1 MPLSLEMLVYTKK
14 RKKNFTALSIATYI
28 AITVFLSLYAIERT
42 TFSSVYNFSYFS
54 SVTKILRYFIFS
66 IGLFGC
72 FLYESKLKTVLCTV
86 FFIVSYIT
94 HKFSGSYFLF
104 DLFFIPIFLSKIVD
118 FNTIVK
124 IFFYV
129 IVIAVITTVF
139 LDIYE
144 VLPQKSFGTRGKFV
158 RYNLGFVHP
167 NSLGLMLML
176 LGMLFVLKVKKLT
189 FDHLLVLVLLGIIC
203 VVVPNSYTSAYVLF
217 MLAFVLCLIIRFQNC
232 NLTIATQRILFVT
245 LIVIFISIIVSVY
258 FLSFSDYFKDY
269 LHKLP
274 ETLHFRFRFGAEAYI
289 KYGLSI
295 FGQPYSPKD
304 TYPGYFIVD
313 STLFYLPVFIG
324 IVPSIIYMLLVSR
337 AVWMSVKYNN
347 FVLLVVQF
355 LIFIYSISEYI
366 VIYPL
371 FMFAYFN
378 SCPSR
383 MVTSETVGNRE

>member
-1 MPLSLEMLVYTKK
+1 MALFITL
-14 RKKNFTALSIATYI
+14 KKNSTALSIATYI

-158 RYNLGFVHP
+158 RYNLGFAHP

-189 FDHLLVLVLLGIIC
+189 FDHLLVPILLGIIC
-203 VVVPNSYTSAYVLF
+203 IVVPNSYTSAYVLF
-217 MLAFVLCLIIRFQNC
+217 MLAFLLCLIIRFQNC
-232 NLTIATQRILFVT
+232 TLTIVAQRRFFVT
-245 LIVIFISIIVSVY
+245 LMIIFICIIALVY
-258 FLSFSDYFKDY
+258 FLSLSECFKDF

-274 ETLHFRFRFGAEAYI
+274 GTLLARLSFGAEAFR
-289 KYGLSI
+289 KYGFSL
-295 FGQPYSPKD
+295 FGQPYFPKD

-366 VIYPL
+366 VIYPF

-383 MVTSETVGNRE
+383 IFASETVGNRA

>member
-1 MPLSLEMLVYTKK
+1 MMLLLNL
-14 RKKNFTALSIATYI
+14 KKNTATLSILAYI
-28 AITVFLSLYAIERT
+28 AIAVFLSLYAIERT

-66 IGLFGC
+66 IALFGC
-72 FLYESKLKTVLCTV
+72 FLYESKLKTVSCIAY
-86 FFIVSYIT
+86 FILSCIT

-129 IVIAVITTVF
+129 IVFAVITAVI

-158 RYNLGFVHP
+158 RYNLGFAHP

-274 ETLHFRFRFGAEAYI
+274 ETLHCRFRFGAEAYI

-337 AVWMSVKYNN
+337 AVWLSIKCNN

-366 VIYPL
+366 VIYPF

>member
-1 MPLSLEMLVYTKK
+1 MALFITL
-14 RKKNFTALSIATYI
+14 KKNSTALSIATYI

-158 RYNLGFVHP
+158 RYNLGFAHP

-189 FDHLLVLVLLGIIC
+189 FDHLLVPILLGIIC
-203 VVVPNSYTSAYVLF
+203 IVVPNSYTSAGVLF
-217 MLAFVLCLIIRFQNC
+217 MLVFALCLIIRFQNC
-232 NLTIATQRILFVT
+232 NLTIANQRILFVT
-245 LIVIFISIIVSVY
+245 LFVVFISIIVSVY
-258 FLSFSDYFKDY
+258 FISFSDYFKNF

-295 FGQPYSPKD
+295 FGQPYYPKD
-304 TYPGYFIVD
+304 TYPGFFIVD

-366 VIYPL
+366 VIYPF

>member
-1 MPLSLEMLVYTKK
+1 MALFITL
-14 RKKNFTALSIATYI
+14 KKNSTALSIATYT
-28 AITVFLSLYAIERT
+28 AITVFLSFYAIERT

-158 RYNLGFVHP
+158 RYNLGFAHP

-176 LGMLFVLKVKKLT
+176 LGMLFVLKVKKFT

-274 ETLHFRFRFGAEAYI
+274 GTLHSRFRLGAEAYI

-337 AVWMSVKYNN
+337 AVWLSIKCNN

>member
-1 MPLSLEMLVYTKK
+1 MALFITL
-14 RKKNFTALSIATYI
+14 KKNSTALSIATYI
-28 AITVFLSLYAIERT
+28 AITVFLSMYAIDRT

-158 RYNLGFVHP
+158 RYNLGFAHP

-189 FDHLLVLVLLGIIC
+189 FDHLLVPILLGIIC
-203 VVVPNSYTSAYVLF
+203 IVVPNSYTSAYALF

-232 NLTIATQRILFVT
+232 DLTIANQRILFVT
-245 LIVIFISIIVSVY
+245 LFVVFISIIVSVY
-258 FLSFSDYFKDY
+258 FISFSDYFKNF

-274 ETLHFRFRFGAEAYI
+274 ETLHARFCFGAEAYI

-337 AVWMSVKYNN
+337 AVWLSIKCNN

-366 VIYPL
+366 VIYPF
-371 FMFAYFN
+371 FMFAYLC
-378 SCPSR
+378 SCSKR
-383 MVTSETVGNRE
+383 MLASELMHVQSVE

>member
-1 MPLSLEMLVYTKK
+1 MALFITL
-14 RKKNFTALSIATYI
+14 KKNSTALSIATYT
-28 AITVFLSLYAIERT
+28 AITVFLSFYAIERT

-158 RYNLGFVHP
+158 RYNLGFAHP

-274 ETLHFRFRFGAEAYI
+274 ETLHSRFRFGAEAYI

-337 AVWMSVKYNN
+337 AVWLSIKCNN

>member
-1 MPLSLEMLVYTKK
+1 MALFITL
-14 RKKNFTALSIATYI
+14 KKNSTALSIATYI

-158 RYNLGFVHP
+158 RYNLGFAHP

-232 NLTIATQRILFVT
+232 NLTIANQRILFVT
-245 LIVIFISIIVSVY
+245 LFVVFISIIVSVY
-258 FLSFSDYFKDY
+258 FISFSDYFKNF

-274 ETLHFRFRFGAEAYI
+274 ETLHARFCFGAEAYI

-337 AVWMSVKYNN
+337 AVWLSIKCNN

>member
-1 MPLSLEMLVYTKK
+1 MALFITL
-14 RKKNFTALSIATYI
+14 KKNSTALSIATYI

-139 LDIYE
+139 LDIYG

-158 RYNLGFVHP
+158 RYNLGFAHP

-189 FDHLLVLVLLGIIC
+189 FDHLLVPILLGIIC

-232 NLTIATQRILFVT
+232 NLTIANQRILFVT
-245 LIVIFISIIVSVY
+245 LFVVFISIIVSVY

-274 ETLHFRFRFGAEAYI
+274 ETLHCRFCFGAEAYI

-304 TYPGYFIVD
+304 TYPGFFIVD

-337 AVWMSVKYNN
+337 AVWLSIKCNN

>member
-1 MPLSLEMLVYTKK
+1 MALFITL
-14 RKKNFTALSIATYI
+14 KKNSTALSIATYI

-158 RYNLGFVHP
+158 RYNLGFAHP

-176 LGMLFVLKVKKLT
+176 LGMLFVLKVKKFT

-274 ETLHFRFRFGAEAYI
+274 ETLHCRFRFGAEAYI

>member
-1 MPLSLEMLVYTKK
+1 MALFITL
-14 RKKNFTALSIATYI
+14 KKNSTALSIATYI

-158 RYNLGFVHP
+158 RYNLGFAHP

-274 ETLHFRFRFGAEAYI
+274 ETLHCRFRFGAEAYI

-355 LIFIYSISEYI
+355 LIFMYSISEYI

-383 MVTSETVGNRE
+383 IFVSETVGNRA

>member
-1 MPLSLEMLVYTKK
+1 MALFITL
-14 RKKNFTALSIATYI
+14 KKNSTALSIATYI

-158 RYNLGFVHP
+158 RYNLGFAHP

-189 FDHLLVLVLLGIIC
+189 FDHLLVPILLGIIC
-203 VVVPNSYTSAYVLF
+203 IVVPNSYTSAGVLF
-217 MLAFVLCLIIRFQNC
+217 MLVFALCLIIRFQNC
-232 NLTIATQRILFVT
+232 NLTIANQRILFVT
-245 LIVIFISIIVSVY
+245 LFVVFISIIVSVY
-258 FLSFSDYFKDY
+258 FISFSDYFKNF

-274 ETLHFRFRFGAEAYI
+274 ETLHSRFRFGAEAYI

-337 AVWMSVKYNN
+337 AVWLSIKCNN

-383 MVTSETVGNRE
+383 IFASETVGNRA

>member
-1 MPLSLEMLVYTKK
+1 MALFITL
-14 RKKNFTALSIATYI
+14 KKNSTALSIATYT
-28 AITVFLSLYAIERT
+28 AITVFLSFYAIERT

-158 RYNLGFVHP
+158 RYNLGFAHP

-176 LGMLFVLKVKKLT
+176 LGMLFVLKVKKFT

-274 ETLHFRFRFGAEAYI
+274 ETLHCRFRFGAEAYI

-295 FGQPYSPKD
+295 FGQPYYPKD
-304 TYPGYFIVD
+304 TYPGFFIVD

-366 VIYPL
+366 VIYPF

>member
-1 MPLSLEMLVYTKK
+1 MMLLLNL
-14 RKKNFTALSIATYI
+14 KKNTATLSILAYI
-28 AITVFLSLYAIERT
+28 AIAVFLSLYAIERT

-158 RYNLGFVHP
+158 RYNLGFAHP

-189 FDHLLVLVLLGIIC
+189 FDHLLVPILLGIIC
-203 VVVPNSYTSAYVLF
+203 IVVPNSYTSAGVLF
-217 MLAFVLCLIIRFQNC
+217 MLVFALCLIIRFQNC
-232 NLTIATQRILFVT
+232 NLTIANQRILFVT
-245 LIVIFISIIVSVY
+245 LFVVFISIIVSVY
-258 FLSFSDYFKDY
+258 FISFSDYFKNF

-274 ETLHFRFRFGAEAYI
+274 ETLHARFCFGAEAYI

-337 AVWMSVKYNN
+337 AVWLSIKCNN

>member
-1 MPLSLEMLVYTKK
+1 MALFVTL
-14 RKKNFTALSIATYI
+14 KKNSTALSIATYI

-72 FLYESKLKTVLCTV
+72 FLYESKLKIVLCTV

-94 HKFSGSYFLF
+94 HKLSGSYFLF

-129 IVIAVITTVF
+129 IVIAVITTVL
-139 LDIYE
+139 LDLYG
-144 VLPQKSFGTRGKFV
+144 VLPQKSFGTRDKFV
-158 RYNLGFVHP
+158 RYNLGFAHP

-189 FDHLLVLVLLGIIC
+189 FDHLLIPILLGIIC

-232 NLTIATQRILFVT
+232 NLTIANQRILFVT
-245 LIVIFISIIVSVY
+245 LFVVFISIIVSVY

-274 ETLHFRFRFGAEAYI
+274 ETLHARFCFGAEAYI

-337 AVWMSVKYNN
+337 AVWLSIKCNN

-366 VIYPL
+366 VIYPF
-371 FMFAYFN
+371 FMFAYFC
-378 SCPSR
+378 SCSNR
-383 MVTSETVGNRE
+383 VLASESMHVQSVE

>member
-1 MPLSLEMLVYTKK
+1 MMLLLNL
-14 RKKNFTALSIATYI
+14 KKNTATLSILAYI
-28 AITVFLSLYAIERT
+28 AIAVFLSLYAIERT

-72 FLYESKLKTVLCTV
+72 FLYESKLKTVSCIAY
-86 FFIVSYIT
+86 FILSCIT

-129 IVIAVITTVF
+129 IVFAVITAVI

-158 RYNLGFVHP
+158 RYNLGFAHP

-274 ETLHFRFRFGAEAYI
+274 ETLHSRFRFGAEAYI

-355 LIFIYSISEYI
+355 LIFMYSISEYI

-383 MVTSETVGNRE
+383 IFVSETVGNRA

>member
-1 MPLSLEMLVYTKK
+1 MALFITL
-14 RKKNFTALSIATYI
+14 KKNSTALSIATYI

-158 RYNLGFVHP
+158 RYNLGFAHP
-167 NSLGLMLML
+167 NSLGLMFML
-176 LGMLFVLKVKKLT
+176 LGMFPGSLNPMSEK
-189 FDHLLVLVLLGIIC
+189 I
-203 VVVPNSYTSAYVLF
+203 
-217 MLAFVLCLIIRFQNC
+217 LIQ
-232 NLTIATQRILFVT
+232 
-245 LIVIFISIIVSVY
+245 
-258 FLSFSDYFKDY
+258 
-269 LHKLP
+269 
-274 ETLHFRFRFGAEAYI
+274 
-289 KYGLSI
+289 
-295 FGQPYSPKD
+295 
-304 TYPGYFIVD
+304 
-313 STLFYLPVFIG
+313 
-324 IVPSIIYMLLVSR
+324 
-337 AVWMSVKYNN
+337 
-347 FVLLVVQF
+347 
-355 LIFIYSISEYI
+355 
-366 VIYPL
+366 
-371 FMFAYFN
+371 
-378 SCPSR
+378 
-383 MVTSETVGNRE
+383 

>member
-1 MPLSLEMLVYTKK
+1 M
-14 RKKNFTALSIATYI
+14 
-28 AITVFLSLYAIERT
+28 
-42 TFSSVYNFSYFS
+42 
-54 SVTKILRYFIFS
+54 RYFIFS

-158 RYNLGFVHP
+158 RYNLGFAHP

-189 FDHLLVLVLLGIIC
+189 FDHLLVPILLGIIC
-203 VVVPNSYTSAYVLF
+203 IVVPNSYTSAGVLF
-217 MLAFVLCLIIRFQNC
+217 MLVFALCLIIRFQNC
-232 NLTIATQRILFVT
+232 NLTTATQRILFVT

-274 ETLHFRFRFGAEAYI
+274 ETLHCRFRFGAEAYI

-337 AVWMSVKYNN
+337 TVWLSIKCNN

>member
-1 MPLSLEMLVYTKK
+1 MALFITL
-14 RKKNFTALSIATYI
+14 KKNSTALSIATYI

-158 RYNLGFVHP
+158 RYNLGFAHP

-176 LGMLFVLKVKKLT
+176 LGMLFVLKVKKFT

-217 MLAFVLCLIIRFQNC
+217 MLAFVLCLIIRFQ
-232 NLTIATQRILFVT
+232 IFVT

-274 ETLHFRFRFGAEAYI
+274 GTLHSRFRLGAEAYI

-337 AVWMSVKYNN
+337 AVWLSIKCNN

-383 MVTSETVGNRE
+383 IFTSETKGNRA

>member
-1 MPLSLEMLVYTKK
+1 MMLLLNL
-14 RKKNFTALSIATYI
+14 KKNTATLSILAYI
-28 AITVFLSLYAIERT
+28 AIAVFISLYAIERT

-72 FLYESKLKTVLCTV
+72 FLYESKLKTVSCIAY
-86 FFIVSYIT
+86 FILSCIT

-158 RYNLGFVHP
+158 RYNLGFAHP

-189 FDHLLVLVLLGIIC
+189 FDHLLVPILLGIIC
-203 VVVPNSYTSAYVLF
+203 IVVPNSYTSAGVLF
-217 MLAFVLCLIIRFQNC
+217 MLVFALCLIIRFQNC
-232 NLTIATQRILFVT
+232 NLTIANQRILFVT
-245 LIVIFISIIVSVY
+245 LFVVFISIIVSVY
-258 FLSFSDYFKDY
+258 FISFSDYFKNF

-295 FGQPYSPKD
+295 FGQPYYPKD
-304 TYPGYFIVD
+304 TYPGFFIVD

-366 VIYPL
+366 VIYPF

>member
-1 MPLSLEMLVYTKK
+1 MALFITL
-14 RKKNFTALSIATYI
+14 KKNSTALSIATYI

-158 RYNLGFVHP
+158 RYNLGFAHP

-189 FDHLLVLVLLGIIC
+189 FDHLLVPILLGIIC
-203 VVVPNSYTSAYVLF
+203 IVVPNSYTSAGVLF
-217 MLAFVLCLIIRFQNC
+217 MLVFALCLIIRFQNC
-232 NLTIATQRILFVT
+232 NLTTATQRILFVT

-274 ETLHFRFRFGAEAYI
+274 ETLHCRFRFGAEAYI

-337 AVWMSVKYNN
+337 AVWLSIKCNN

-383 MVTSETVGNRE
+383 IFASETAGNRA

>member
-1 MPLSLEMLVYTKK
+1 MALFITL
-14 RKKNFTALSIATYI
+14 KKNSTALSIATYT
-28 AITVFLSLYAIERT
+28 AITVFLSFYAIERT

-158 RYNLGFVHP
+158 RYNLGFAHP

-274 ETLHFRFRFGAEAYI
+274 ETLHSRFRFGAEAYI

-295 FGQPYSPKD
+295 FGQPYYPKD
-304 TYPGYFIVD
+304 TYPGFFIVD

-366 VIYPL
+366 VIYPF

>member
-1 MPLSLEMLVYTKK
+1 MALFITL
-14 RKKNFTALSIATYI
+14 KKNSTALSIATYI

-158 RYNLGFVHP
+158 RYNLGFAHP

-258 FLSFSDYFKDY
+258 FLSFSDYFKNF

-274 ETLHFRFRFGAEAYI
+274 ETLHARFCFGAEAYI

-337 AVWMSVKYNN
+337 AVWLSIKCNN

-383 MVTSETVGNRE
+383 IFTSETKGNRI

>member
-1 MPLSLEMLVYTKK
+1 M
-14 RKKNFTALSIATYI
+14 
-28 AITVFLSLYAIERT
+28 
-42 TFSSVYNFSYFS
+42 
-54 SVTKILRYFIFS
+54 
-66 IGLFGC
+66 
-72 FLYESKLKTVLCTV
+72 

-158 RYNLGFVHP
+158 RYNLGFAHP

-189 FDHLLVLVLLGIIC
+189 FDHLLVPILLGIIC
-203 VVVPNSYTSAYVLF
+203 IVVPNSYTSAGVLF
-217 MLAFVLCLIIRFQNC
+217 MLVFALCLIIRFQNC
-232 NLTIATQRILFVT
+232 NLTIANQRILFVT
-245 LIVIFISIIVSVY
+245 LFVVFISIIVSVY
-258 FLSFSDYFKDY
+258 FISFSDYFKNF

-295 FGQPYSPKD
+295 FGQPYYPKD
-304 TYPGYFIVD
+304 TYPGFFIVD

>member
-1 MPLSLEMLVYTKK
+1 MMLLLNL
-14 RKKNFTALSIATYI
+14 KKNTATLSILAYI
-28 AITVFLSLYAIERT
+28 AIAVFLSLYAIERTTFSSVVFLSLYAIERT

-158 RYNLGFVHP
+158 RYNLGFAHP

-274 ETLHFRFRFGAEAYI
+274 ETLHSRFRFGAEAYI

-304 TYPGYFIVD
+304 TY
-313 STLFYLPVFIG
+313 FIG

-366 VIYPL
+366 VIYPF

>member
-1 MPLSLEMLVYTKK
+1 MMLLLNL
-14 RKKNFTALSIATYI
+14 KKNTATLSILAYI
-28 AITVFLSLYAIERT
+28 AIAVFLSLYAIERT

-66 IGLFGC
+66 IALFGC

-158 RYNLGFVHP
+158 RYNLGFAHP

-274 ETLHFRFRFGAEAYI
+274 ETLHSRFRFGAEAYI

-324 IVPSIIYMLLVSR
+324 IVPSIIYMLLVGR

-355 LIFIYSISEYI
+355 LIFMYSISEYI

-383 MVTSETVGNRE
+383 IFASETVGNRA

>member
-1 MPLSLEMLVYTKK
+1 MMLLLNL
-14 RKKNFTALSIATYI
+14 KKNTATLSILAYI
-28 AITVFLSLYAIERT
+28 AIAVFLSLYAIERT

-158 RYNLGFVHP
+158 RYNLGFAHP

-189 FDHLLVLVLLGIIC
+189 FDHLLVPILLGIIC
-203 VVVPNSYTSAYVLF
+203 IVVPNSYSSAYVLF
-217 MLAFVLCLIIRFQNC
+217 TLAFLLCLIIRFQNC
-232 NLTIATQRILFVT
+232 NLTLVAQRRFFVT
-245 LIVIFISIIVSVY
+245 LMIVFICVIALVY
-258 FLSFSDYFKDY
+258 FLTFSEYFKDFI
-269 LHKLP
+269 HKLP
-274 ETLHFRFRFGAEAYI
+274 GTLLSRLSFGAEAFR
-289 KYGLSI
+289 KYGFSL
-295 FGQPYSPKD
+295 FGQPYFPKD
-304 TYPGYFIVD
+304 TVVD
-313 STLFYLPVFIG
+313 SILFYLPIFIG
-324 IVPSIIYMLLVSR
+324 IVPSIIYLLLVGR
-337 AVWMSVKYNN
+337 AVWLSIKSNN
-347 FVLLVVQF
+347 FVLLVIQF
-355 LIFIYSISEYI
+355 LIFIYSISEAI
-366 VIYPL
+366 VIYPF
-371 FMFAYFN
+371 FMFAYFDYN
-378 SCPSR
+378 TKVSVS
-383 MVTSETVGNRE
+383 

>member
-1 MPLSLEMLVYTKK
+1 MALFITL
-14 RKKNFTALSIATYI
+14 KKNSTALSIATYI

-158 RYNLGFVHP
+158 RYNLGFAHP

-274 ETLHFRFRFGAEAYI
+274 ETLHCRFRFGAEAYI

-337 AVWMSVKYNN
+337 AVWLSIKCNN

-383 MVTSETVGNRE
+383 IFVSETVGNRA

>member
-1 MPLSLEMLVYTKK
+1 M
-14 RKKNFTALSIATYI
+14 
-28 AITVFLSLYAIERT
+28 
-42 TFSSVYNFSYFS
+42 
-54 SVTKILRYFIFS
+54 
-66 IGLFGC
+66 
-72 FLYESKLKTVLCTV
+72 
-86 FFIVSYIT
+86 
-94 HKFSGSYFLF
+94 
-104 DLFFIPIFLSKIVD
+104 
-118 FNTIVK
+118 
-124 IFFYV
+124 
-129 IVIAVITTVF
+129 
-139 LDIYE
+139 
-144 VLPQKSFGTRGKFV
+144 SFGKRGKFV
-158 RYNLGFVHP
+158 RYNLGFAHP

-176 LGMLFVLKVKKLT
+176 LGMLFVLKVKKFT
-189 FDHLLVLVLLGIIC
+189 FDHLLVPFLLGIIC
-203 VVVPNSYTSAYVLF
+203 IVVPNSYTSAYVLF
-217 MLAFVLCLIIRFQNC
+217 LLAFVLCLIIRFQNC
-232 NLTIATQRILFVT
+232 NLTIANQRILFVT
-245 LIVIFISIIVSVY
+245 LFVVFISIIVSVY
-258 FLSFSDYFKDY
+258 FISFSDYFKNF

-274 ETLHFRFRFGAEAYI
+274 ETLHSRFRFGAEAYI

-355 LIFIYSISEYI
+355 LIFMYSISEYI

-383 MVTSETVGNRE
+383 IFVSETKGNRV

>member
-1 MPLSLEMLVYTKK
+1 MALFITL
-14 RKKNFTALSIATYI
+14 KKNSTTLSILAYI
-28 AITVFLSLYAIERT
+28 AIAVFLSLYAIERT

-66 IGLFGC
+66 IALFGC
-72 FLYESKLKTVLCTV
+72 FLYESKLKTVSCIAY
-86 FFIVSYIT
+86 FILSYIT

-144 VLPQKSFGTRGKFV
+144 VLPQTSFGRRGKFV
-158 RYNLGFVHP
+158 RYNLGFAHP

-274 ETLHFRFRFGAEAYI
+274 ETLHCRFRFGAEAYI

-337 AVWMSVKYNN
+337 AVWLSVKYNN

>member
-1 MPLSLEMLVYTKK
+1 MALFITL
-14 RKKNFTALSIATYI
+14 KKNSTALSIATYI

-139 LDIYE
+139 LDIYG

-158 RYNLGFVHP
+158 RYNLGFAHP

-189 FDHLLVLVLLGIIC
+189 FDHLLVPILLGIIC

-232 NLTIATQRILFVT
+232 NLTIANQRILFVT
-245 LIVIFISIIVSVY
+245 LFVVFISIIVSVY

-274 ETLHFRFRFGAEAYI
+274 GTLHFRFCFGAEAYI

-337 AVWMSVKYNN
+337 AVWLSIKCNN

>member
-1 MPLSLEMLVYTKK
+1 MALFITL
-14 RKKNFTALSIATYI
+14 KKNSTALSIATYI

-86 FFIVSYIT
+86 FFIVFYIT

-118 FNTIVK
+118 FN
-124 IFFYV
+124 
-129 IVIAVITTVF
+129 
-139 LDIYE
+139 E

-158 RYNLGFVHP
+158 RYNLGFAHP

-274 ETLHFRFRFGAEAYI
+274 ETLHSRFRFGAEAYI

-337 AVWMSVKYNN
+337 AVWLSIKCNN

>member
-1 MPLSLEMLVYTKK
+1 MALFITL
-14 RKKNFTALSIATYI
+14 KKNSTALSIATYI

-158 RYNLGFVHP
+158 RYNLGFAHP

-189 FDHLLVLVLLGIIC
+189 FDHLLVPILLGIIC
-203 VVVPNSYTSAYVLF
+203 IVVPNSYTSAYVLF

-274 ETLHFRFRFGAEAYI
+274 ETLHCRFRFGAEAYI

-366 VIYPL
+366 VIYPF

-383 MVTSETVGNRE
+383 MVTSETVGNRA

>member
-1 MPLSLEMLVYTKK
+1 MMLLLNL
-14 RKKNFTALSIATYI
+14 KKNTATLSILAYI
-28 AITVFLSLYAIERT
+28 AIAVFLSLYAIERT

-158 RYNLGFVHP
+158 RYNLGFAHP

-274 ETLHFRFRFGAEAYI
+274 GTLHSRFRLGAEAYI

-337 AVWMSVKYNN
+337 TVWLSIKCNN

-366 VIYPL
+366 VIYPF
-371 FMFAYFN
+371 FMFAYFDYN
-378 SCPSR
+378 TKVSVS
-383 MVTSETVGNRE
+383 

>member
-1 MPLSLEMLVYTKK
+1 MALFITL
-14 RKKNFTALSIATYI
+14 KKNSTALSIATYI

-54 SVTKILRYFIFS
+54 SVTKILRYFIFN

-72 FLYESKLKTVLCTV
+72 FLYENKLKTVLCTV

-158 RYNLGFVHP
+158 RYNLGFAHP

-189 FDHLLVLVLLGIIC
+189 FDHLLVPILLGIIC
-203 VVVPNSYTSAYVLF
+203 IVVPNSYTSAGVLF
-217 MLAFVLCLIIRFQNC
+217 MLVFALCLIIRFQNC
-232 NLTIATQRILFVT
+232 NLTTATQRILFVT

-274 ETLHFRFRFGAEAYI
+274 ETLHCRFRFGAEAYI

-337 AVWMSVKYNN
+337 AVWLSIKCNN

-366 VIYPL
+366 VIYPF

>member
-1 MPLSLEMLVYTKK
+1 MALFITL
-14 RKKNFTALSIATYI
+14 KKNSTALSIATYI

-139 LDIYE
+139 LDIYG

-158 RYNLGFVHP
+158 RYNLGFAHP

-189 FDHLLVLVLLGIIC
+189 FDHLLVPILLGIIC

-232 NLTIATQRILFVT
+232 NLTIANQRILFVT
-245 LIVIFISIIVSVY
+245 LFVVFISIIVSVY

-274 ETLHFRFRFGAEAYI
+274 ETLHCRFCFGAEAYI

-304 TYPGYFIVD
+304 TYPGFFIVD

-337 AVWMSVKYNN
+337 AVWLSIKYNN

>member
-1 MPLSLEMLVYTKK
+1 MALFITL
-14 RKKNFTALSIATYI
+14 KKNSTALSIATYI

-158 RYNLGFVHP
+158 RYNLGFAHP

-176 LGMLFVLKVKKLT
+176 LGMLFVLKVKKFT

-274 ETLHFRFRFGAEAYI
+274 ETLHCRFRFGAEAYI

-324 IVPSIIYMLLVSR
+324 IVPSIIYVLLVSR

-366 VIYPL
+366 FIYPL

>member
-1 MPLSLEMLVYTKK
+1 MALFITL
-14 RKKNFTALSIATYI
+14 KKNSTTLSILAYI
-28 AITVFLSLYAIERT
+28 AIAVFLSLYAIERT

-66 IGLFGC
+66 IALFGC
-72 FLYESKLKTVLCTV
+72 FLYESKLKTVSCIAY
-86 FFIVSYIT
+86 FILSYIT

-158 RYNLGFVHP
+158 RYNLGFAHP

-274 ETLHFRFRFGAEAYI
+274 ETLHCRFRFGAEAYI

-337 AVWMSVKYNN
+337 AVWLSVKYNN